1 MQPQQKALP
10 GKYYAK
16 LIGCIVLCILTF
28 AMLCIEIFD
37 SLHLMPITID
47 MVPINTATH
56 LARIIFIG
64 LAFICSCV
72 LFSYGMRV
80 ERAKALRMALDVPR
94 WFLFLDQWP
103 LKWTLKNAVSFFLL
117 WFTGAVIFH
126 MLFPATAPLDR
137 AWIVLS
143 ASLYASLLTFVRWI
157 GHRRRV
163 KPEIFVR

>member
-1 MQPQQKALP
+1 
-10 GKYYAK
+10 
-16 LIGCIVLCILTF
+16 
-28 AMLCIEIFD
+28 MLCIEIFE

-47 MVPINTATH
+47 MVPIHTAPH
-56 LARIIFIG
+56 LARIMFID
-64 LAFICSCV
+64 LAFLCSCV
-72 LFSYGMRV
+72 LFRYGMRV

-103 LKWTLKNAVSFFLL
+103 LKWTLKHAVSFFLL
-117 WFTGAVIFH
+117 WFPGAVIFH

-143 ASLYASLLTFVRWI
+143 ASLDASLVTLVRWI